1 VTVDGTRTG
10 DAPTDALRDDPA
22 SVYTRVAAEVV
33 GREEQL
39 RAMLAVL
46 VAGRNLLLEG
56 PPGTGKSTALRAIA
70 RHGGAPLTMVEG
82 NAEMSPQK
90 MLGHH
95 DPAAVLQHGYRHEDF
110 VPGPL
115 PSAMN
120 AGGLLYVEE
129 FNRLP
134 EDTLNTLL
142 TAMSEGELH
151 IPRFGLVTARPGF
164 RVVAAMNPF
173 DNVGTTRVSVSVYD
187 RLCRL
192 AVGYQSEAEE
202 TEIVLRRTGTD
213 RELARTAVR
222 VVRRTRGHPALRS
235 GCSVRGAIDLVLLV
249 AALRELGG
257 GAAHD
262 DDLGAA
268 AELALSSKV
277 VVDEAHGGTA
287 EEAIADILA
296 DVTGVK
302 ADEVP
307 RS

>member
-1 VTVDGTRTG
+1 MGRFDTRTG
-10 DAPTDALRDDPA
+10 DALTDPLRDDPA
-22 SVYTRVAAEVV
+22 SVYARVAAEVV
-33 GREEQL
+33 GRDDQL

-70 RHGGAPLTMVEG
+70 RHGGASLTMVEG

-95 DPAAVLQHGYRHEDF
+95 DPAAVLQHGYRPEDF

-115 PSAMN
+115 PTAMN

-151 IPRFGLVTARPGF
+151 VPRFGLVAARPGF

-173 DNVGTTRVSVSVYD
+173 DNIGTTRVSVSVYD

-192 AVGYQSEAEE
+192 AVGYQSEEEE
-202 TEIVLRRTGTD
+202 TEIVLRRTGAD
-213 RELARTAVR
+213 PELIRTAVR

-249 AALRELGG
+249 ASLRELDGG
-257 GAAHD
+257 VEHD
-262 DDLGAA
+262 DDLGVAA
-268 AELALSSKV
+268 GLALSSKI
-277 VVDEAHGGTA
+277 VVDDAHGGTA
-287 EEAIADILA
+287 EDAIADILTEVTGAQA
-296 DVTGVK
+296 DV
-302 ADEVP
+302 VP